1 MMPLYLVQVLYAIYS
16 NAVRGFGKSR
26 AVMIYALVG
35 MVGVRQVFLHI
46 AMSLNGSVRNIYY
59 AYPLGWAVSA
69 ILCLAHYY
77 FTVVRPYRKASS
89 NTVIS

>member
-1 MMPLYLVQVLYAIYS
+1 MMPLYLCQVLYAIFS

-26 AVMIYALVG
+26 AVMVYALVG

-46 AMSLNGSVRNIYY
+46 AMALNGSVRNIYY

-69 ILCLAHYY
+69 VLCIAHYY
-77 FTVVRPYRKASS
+77 FTVVRPYRRGSQAA
-89 NTVIS
+89 VF